1 MYSSV
6 MSGCERTITLIDRV
20 CVPAFVFGE
29 WVEPDSHG
37 DVLYFPVFALSS
49 DAMDLIEVL
58 YDGGYILTDFDWGAW
73 QDEAR
78 RYVKDPLS
86 VHDADLPTIKK
97 LLTTHVRTER
107 FCEGHLNAMC
117 ESGHLLVVLKR
128 LKELIVM
135 PRKESY
141 VQRAK
146 KHLSAYK
153 RERIGLNLDGKWRT
167 NKKPYTH
174 LLPVA
179 SQSLNILETYRREFW
194 QDFYDERWGRIA
206 LHPAF
211 HHLTSSQAMC
221 FNLFYPFLANECRH
235 LALLLDALGLGDREV
250 KEATFEKILRPE
262 EGTALDFY
270 IEFMDGTYST
280 FELKF
285 TESGFGKV
293 TLSDKYRKRWEDVYS
308 KMVGPVL
315 NPETCT
321 PEVFFSQYQ
330 FLRNLCYLSNK
341 VESLCFFIAPEGNVH
356 FSDTEEALDAA
367 LLPEYRHRAKVLSVK
382 ELLGK
387 LTTAAAE
394 SEDGKLKH
402 HLDAFAEKYLVP

>member
-1 MYSSV
+1 MNNSA
-6 MSGCERTITLIDRV
+6 R
-20 CVPAFVFGE
+20 PF
-29 WVEPDSHG
+29 
-37 DVLYFPVFALSS
+37 
-49 DAMDLIEVL
+49 IE
-58 YDGGYILTDFDWGAW
+58 
-73 QDEAR
+73 
-78 RYVKDPLS
+78 
-86 VHDADLPTIKK
+86 
-97 LLTTHVRTER
+97 
-107 FCEGHLNAMC
+107 
-117 ESGHLLVVLKR
+117 
-128 LKELIVM
+128 
-135 PRKESY
+135 
-141 VQRAK
+141 RAK
-146 KHLSAYK
+146 KHLSIYK
-153 RERIGLNLDGKWRT
+153 RERIGLNLDGKWRR
-167 NKKPYTH
+167 NDKPYTH

-179 SQSLNILETYRREFW
+179 SQSLNVLETYRREFW
-194 QDFYDERWGRIA
+194 RDFYAERWGKMG

-221 FNLFYPFLANECRH
+221 FNLFYPYLANNSEH
-235 LALLLDALGLGDREV
+235 LEILLGILGLAGKQVTKASFEEILDQRERTAFDFYL
-250 KEATFEKILRPE
+250 EFRDGTYATFE
-262 EGTALDFY
+262 F
-270 IEFMDGTYST
+270 
-280 FELKF
+280 KF

-308 KMVGPVL
+308 KMVAPVL